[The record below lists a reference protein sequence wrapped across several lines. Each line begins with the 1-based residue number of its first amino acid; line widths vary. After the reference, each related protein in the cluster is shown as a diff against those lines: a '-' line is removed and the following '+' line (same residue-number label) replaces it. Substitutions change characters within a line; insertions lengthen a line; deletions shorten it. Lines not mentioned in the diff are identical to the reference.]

1 MTDKSVALVPSI
13 VREINFYGDVLLMA
27 MVGDVPYVALR
38 PIADFLGLDW
48 SAQYRRVQRDDVL
61 VDEAQLV
68 SMTAADGRQRDMFSL
83 PLEFLPGWLFG
94 ITSSKAAHPEYAPKI
109 KRYRRECF
117 RVLWQAVQTEL
128 LPSVQEQEI
137 TTVVEVKSDSQLA
150 LMAAAQ
156 YDELLGVTN
165 LVREHLEIL
174 TGAVMPISEKV
185 DYMVRL
191 LETLVGKQEVT
202 ETKVARIDERT
213 KRLTPEHTRNVA
225 EFVEQMVH
233 RTEKAWVP
241 LDHYKIYGR
250 IKHHF
255 RTNSYKE
262 VADERF
268 SEVMDYLREM
278 LRQAL
283 AGELPQQ
290 TNLL

>member
-1 MTDKSVALVPSI
+1 MVDKSVALVPSI
-13 VREINFYGDVLLMA
+13 VREIDFYGDVLLIA
-27 MVGDVPYVALR
+27 MVADIPYVALR

-68 SMTAADGRQRDMFSL
+68 TMAGADSKQREMFSL

-94 ITSSKAAHPEYAPKI
+94 ITSSKTTHPEYASKI

-117 RVLWQAVQTEL
+117 RILWQAVQTDL
-128 LPSVQEQEI
+128 LPSLQEHE
-137 TTVVEVKSDSQLA
+137 TTAVIEVESDAGQA

-165 LVREHLEIL
+165 LVREHMELLRGEITPMSGKL
-174 TGAVMPISEKV
+174 DYAVQ
-185 DYMVRL
+185 L
-191 LETLVGKQEVT
+191 LETLVGRQENA
-202 ETKVARIDERT
+202 EKKLAKIDERT
-213 KRLTPEHTRNVA
+213 QRLTPEHARNVA

-233 RTEKAWVP
+233 RTEKARVQ

-268 SEVMDYLREM
+268 SEMMEYLREM

-283 AGELPQQ
+283 AGELPSQS
-290 TNLL
+290 NLF

>member
-1 MTDKSVALVPSI
+1 MADKSVVLVPSI
-13 VREINFYGDVLLMA
+13 VREIDFYGDLLLMA
-27 MVGDVPYVALR
+27 LVGDIPYVALR

-61 VDEAQLV
+61 ADEAQLV
-68 SMTAADGRQRDMFSL
+68 SMTGADGRQREMFSL

-94 ITSSKAAHPEYAPKI
+94 ITSSKATRPEYAPKI

-128 LPSVQEQEI
+128 LPSAQE
-137 TTVVEVKSDSQLA
+137 TTAIVEVKSGPQLA

-174 TGAVMPISEKV
+174 TGQVMPISERV
-185 DYMVRL
+185 EYIVRL
-191 LETLVGKQEVT
+191 LETLAGRHDDAEK
-202 ETKVARIDERT
+202 KIAKIDERT

-225 EFVEQMVH
+225 EFVEQMVNE
-233 RTEKAWVP
+233 TANISIP

-250 IKHHF
+250 LKHHF

-262 VADERF
+262 IADERF
-268 SEVMDYLREM
+268 GEVMDYLRDM
-278 LRQAL
+278 LRKATSTRQ
-283 AGELPQQ
+283 G
-290 TNLL
+290 NLF